1 MKKNSNII
9 IFTFLT
15 NLTFS
20 SVEDANTSPSSRLLN
35 RAPSPLPKN
44 GKLKPM
50 SLFAEQAHMN
60 TGTNPSSVLTLP
72 LSPSSGYVT
81 ETSTAPVSPA
91 PLPAAAPALAAPAPA
106 RVRNVIYP
114 PSIVPQVI
122 PNTHQNRAVF
132 YPESRAVQVVM
143 TRNPIYPVS
152 MDFSE
157 DKLLSK
163 IKELENLQ
171 NAKKVFSFHQDKLI
185 EKTKK
190 LAQSKRSFIHGLEA
204 YQKTLHRLIADV
216 DTKEQAQQLLKSL
229 ISLVQNEGEAYF
241 NKSAEI
247 KKKLEGIIPATKR
260 DNFKKFL
267 NENEKA
273 CKRAVQEVA
282 IYAERSSHSAQGT
295 MKDLAER
302 KKLCPN
308 DLAYKGLLNL
318 ELKKYS

>member
-1 MKKNSNII
+1 MKYISNII
-9 IFTFLT
+9 IFSFLS

-20 SVEDANTSPSSRLLN
+20 AIEDPNMSPSSRLSN
-35 RAPSPLPKN
+35 RAPFSLPRN
-44 GKLKPM
+44 GKLQPM
-50 SLFAEQAHMN
+50 SLLAEKAH
-60 TGTNPSSVLTLP
+60 TNDDSTLSGIPALP
-72 LSPSSGYVT
+72 LSLSSGYIT
-81 ETSTAPVSPA
+81 EASTTSASPA
-91 PLPAAAPALAAPAPA
+91 PLAAPALAAPAPA

-143 TRNPIYPVS
+143 TRNPIYPVP

-163 IKELENLQ
+163 IEELENLQ
-171 NAKKVFSFHQDKLI
+171 NTTKVFSFHQDKLI

-190 LAQSKRSFIHGLEA
+190 LAQNKRSFIHGLEA
-204 YQKTLHRLIADV
+204 YQKAFHRLIADV
-216 DTKEQAQQLLKSL
+216 DTKKQTQQLLKSL

-241 NKSAEI
+241 DKSAEI
-247 KKKLEGIIPATKR
+247 KRKLEGIIPATKR

-273 CKRAVQEVA
+273 CKRTVQEVA
-282 IYAERSSHSAQGT
+282 TYAERSSHSAQGT

-308 DLAYKGLLNL
+308 DLAYNGLLNL
-318 ELKKYS
+318 ELKKYA